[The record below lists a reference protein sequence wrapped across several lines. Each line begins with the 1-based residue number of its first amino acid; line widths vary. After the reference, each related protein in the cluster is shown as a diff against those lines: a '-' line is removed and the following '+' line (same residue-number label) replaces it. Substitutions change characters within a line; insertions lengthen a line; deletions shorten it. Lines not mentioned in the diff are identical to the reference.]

1 MLEKIKNAKF
11 AVGVKQSTK
20 LVNADSVAT
29 AFVARDAQDKVTV
42 PCVRLCGQ
50 KGVPVE
56 YADTMDALGKAC
68 GIEVGAAIAVI
79 LK

>member
-1 MLEKIKNAKF
+1 MLEKIKDTKY

-20 LVNADSVAT
+20 FVNADSVET

-42 PCVRLCGQ
+42 PFIRLCDQ